1 MTRKTYPSDMTDAE
15 WVLIEPLL
23 PVPACR
29 TARGGRPEKH
39 PRREI
44 VDAIRYIVD
53 NGCKWRAMPHDL
65 PPWRTVY
72 GFFRRWAN
80 SGVIGRIRDQLREQ
94 IRIRMGRCPNP
105 VTAVIDSQSVKAA
118 ETAAKDTRGWDNAK
132 KVNGRKRHLVV
143 DTKGLPIIVLVTGAD
158 IQDRDAAKEVLVR
171 LKLMHPELV
180 QVWADGAYAGELVTW
195 ANNALGIALR
205 ISKRPKDAQG
215 FVPLKKRWVVERSL
229 SWIMRARRNTRDVER
244 LIQHSEAHITWALIR
259 VMAKRLAEQRV
270 HPETYPSAL
279 SLAA

>member
-1 MTRKTYPSDMTDAE
+1 MTRRRCPSDTTDVE
-15 WVLIEPLL
+15 WALIKPLL
-23 PVPACR
+23 PVPACQM
-29 TARGGRPEKH
+29 ARGGRPGKH
-39 PRREI
+39 PHREI

-72 GFFRRWAN
+72 GFSRRWAN

-132 KVNGRKRHLVV
+132 KVNGRKIHLVV
-143 DTKGLPIIVLVTGAD
+143 DTKRLPIIVLVTGAD
-158 IQDRDAAKEVLVR
+158 VQDRDAAKEVLVR

-180 QVWADGAYAGELVTW
+180 QVWADGAYAGELV
-195 ANNALGIALR
+195 A
-205 ISKRPKDAQG
+205 
-215 FVPLKKRWVVERSL
+215 
-229 SWIMRARRNTRDVER
+229 
-244 LIQHSEAHITWALIR
+244 
-259 VMAKRLAEQRV
+259 
-270 HPETYPSAL
+270 
-279 SLAA
+279 

>member
-1 MTRKTYPSDMTDAE
+1 MTRRRYPSDTTDAE
-15 WVLIEPLL
+15 WALIKPLL

-158 IQDRDAAKEVLVR
+158 VQDRDAAKEVLVR

-180 QVWADGAYAGELVTW
+180 QVWADGAYAGELVAW
-195 ANNALGIALR
+195 ANSALGIALR
-205 ISKRPKDAQG
+205 ISKRPKNAQG

-270 HPETYPSAL
+270 QPEIYPSAL